1 MMDLLEIRKTPRPSN
16 LPEQLGGRDNF
27 RGRAPARPAAPIRAQ
42 SIQSRLRAADFRARL
57 FYSLDDPVQAD
68 SAHGFPCS
76 WLLHDRLIFAAAPPK
91 KSGDDSGR
99 K

>member
-1 MMDLLEIRKTPRPSN
+1 MGLLETRKTLRATN
-16 LPEQLGGRDNF
+16 LPEQFDDRDNF
-27 RGRAPARPAAPIRAQ
+27 RGRALARPAAPIRAQ
-42 SIQSRLRAADFRARL
+42 SIQSRLRAADFRARPS
-57 FYSLDDPVQAD
+57 YIRDGSGQAD

-76 WLLHDRLIFAAAPPK
+76 RLLHDRLIFGAALPK

>member
-1 MMDLLEIRKTPRPSN
+1 MGLLEIRRTPRATN

-27 RGRAPARPAAPIRAQ
+27 PGRAPARPAAPIRAK

-57 FYSLDDPVQAD
+57 FYSSDDPVQAD
-68 SAHGFPCS
+68 SAHGFPCRR
-76 WLLHDRLIFAAAPPK
+76 LLKAPLIFGAALPK
-91 KSGDDSGR
+91 KSGEDWGR